1 MDDNRIQQVLTIEKK
16 AREIYDA
23 AIREAEQLPLAAEK
37 EAVALVEKARAE
49 AEKQARELVANAQA
63 EDEVARILAGA
74 EEKANRTRGLA
85 TGHLER
91 AVGYVLD
98 HVAGRG

>member
-1 MDDNRIQQVLTIEKK
+1 MDEKRIQQVLTIEKE

-37 EAVALVEKARAE
+37 EGQALVENARAE
-49 AEKQARELVANAQA
+49 AEKKARELVAGAQA
-63 EDEVARILAGA
+63 EDDVRKIMSAA
-74 EEKANRTRGLA
+74 EEKAGRTKGLA

>member
-1 MDDNRIQQVLTIEKK
+1 MDEKRIQQVLTIEKE
-16 AREIYDA
+16 AREIYDS
-23 AIREAEQLPLAAEK
+23 AIREAEQLPLTAEK
-37 EAVALVEKARAE
+37 EAQALVEKSRVE
-49 AEKQARELVANAQA
+49 AEKQARELVAKAQA
-63 EDEVARILAGA
+63 EDEITRILAAA
-74 EEKANRTRGLA
+74 EEKAGRTKGLA